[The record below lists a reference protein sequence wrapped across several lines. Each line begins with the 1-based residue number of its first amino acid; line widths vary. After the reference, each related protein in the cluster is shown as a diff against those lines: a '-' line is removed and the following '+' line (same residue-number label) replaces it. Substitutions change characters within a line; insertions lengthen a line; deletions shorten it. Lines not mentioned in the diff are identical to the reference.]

1 MKKFASLAVLATLAA
16 TAGAQTSTVTL
27 FGVLDVAARSVK
39 NGDNSQKSLA
49 SGGINSS
56 RLGVR
61 GSEDLGGGLAANFWL
76 EHGFNVDTGAQSD
89 TTRFWNRRAT
99 VGLSGGF
106 GEIRLGRDFT
116 PTYTGYS
123 EFDVFGDNGVAAG
136 GKFLDKL
143 GTTVDTNTR
152 ADNLASYF
160 LPRNLGGFYGQVAV
174 AAGEGTSGKK
184 YIGGRLGYKAGALNL
199 SLAAGQTEV
208 TALAGAAGEDKYKTM
223 VLGASYDLGV
233 VQLNG
238 YYDQKKYADL
248 KLATYNIGA
257 TMPIG
262 VGALRVGYT
271 AANASGSLNGASI
284 AGNDAKQFAVGYVHN
299 LSKRTAVYGTVS
311 RVNNDNAAAY
321 LVGSTPAALAAPNTG
336 KDSTG
341 YELGLRH
348 AF

>member
-1 MKKFASLAVLATLAA
+1 MKKLATLAVLATIAA
-16 TAGAQTSTVTL
+16 SASAQSSSVTL
-27 FGVLDVAARSVK
+27 FGVVDLAVRNVK
-39 NGDNSQKSLA
+39 NGDNSQKSLS
-49 SGGINSS
+49 SGGLNSS

-61 GSEDLGGGLAANFWL
+61 GTEDLGGGLAANFWL
-76 EHGFNVDTGAQSD
+76 EHGFSPDTGAQSD
-89 TTRFWNRRAT
+89 ATRFWNRRAT

-116 PTYTGYS
+116 PTYLGFS
-123 EFDVFGDNGVAAG
+123 SFDVFGDNGVAAG

-160 LPRNLGGFYGQVAV
+160 LPRNLGGFYGQLSV

-184 YIGGRLGYKAGALNL
+184 YIGGRAGYQAGPLNL
-199 SLAAGQTEV
+199 SLAYGHTEV
-208 TALAGAAGEDKYKTM
+208 TALAGAAGEDKYKTI
-223 VLGASYDLGV
+223 VLGASYDLGLA
-233 VQLNG
+233 QLSG

-257 TMPIG
+257 SVPLG
-262 VGALRVGYT
+262 QGALRVGYT
-271 AANASGSLNGASI
+271 AANASGALNGASI
-284 AGNDAKQFAVGYVHN
+284 AGNDSKQFAVGYVHN
-299 LSKRTAVYGTVS
+299 LSKRTAVYGTVA

-321 LVGSTPAALAAPNTG
+321 LTGSAPALASPNTG

-348 AF
+348 SF